1 MYIVNVVT
9 GKILFGL
16 ESTEVC
22 SGVFVNR
29 QSILNEDAA
38 ESFWKTR
45 IEEIATAA
53 FSKIINEKKKKQHR
67 VIGGY

>member
-1 MYIVNVVT
+1 MYIVNAVT

-22 SGVFVNR
+22 SGVFVDC
-29 QSILNEDAA
+29 QSTIHEDAA

-53 FSKIINEKKKKQHR
+53 FSKIINKQKKKQHR